1 MVATEKIPLN
11 VHRFDTWNFHLSDS
25 WLNICVDYFTRF
37 STVGSLRLGRKRTFF
52 VLPKFPSD
60 VNQTLQFHLHR
71 WIHFLLTGFDP
82 VWPKPACTYRTSPLL
97 QHAEKDR
104 TSFVHVKPGNQGV
117 RKEISA
123 LELNANFYSIIPNF
137 FFPSHSVSL
146 VKVVCHL
153 QKLRKIRSKS
163 EWDTAFRVVPVKNV
177 REQHTIWKVVLS
189 FSNGIMFQTEISV
202 LFVKPFLKYQ
212 FQAFA
217 RGCRQLVNTIPE

>member
-1 MVATEKIPLN
+1 MNTLLIDWFWSCLTKASLHVQN
-11 VHRFDTWNFHLSDS
+11 V
-25 WLNICVDYFTRF
+25 
-37 STVGSLRLGRKRTFF
+37 SL
-52 VLPKFPSD
+52 
-60 VNQTLQFHLHR
+60 
-71 WIHFLLTGFDP
+71 FLL
-82 VWPKPACTYRTSPLL
+82 
-97 QHAEKDR
+97 QQAEKDR

-163 EWDTAFRVVPVKNV
+163 EYDTAFRVVPVKNV
-177 REQHTIWKVVLS
+177 REQQTIWKVVLS
-189 FSNGIMFQTEISV
+189 FLNGMFQTEISV

-217 RGCRQLVNTIPE
+217 RGLPAIGKHDSRIKSGTHKIYRCWISLIICLNYNPTSLTAHVNGKQLKIQKILVEM